1 MGATVPE
8 GLLRWTEADLAFDL
22 ALRLEGRLAAA
33 GMRVYLTRGPAP
45 EHEQTDRE
53 RTQLANDLSADLFI
67 SLHIDRH
74 PNPAAQGV
82 ATSTPSL
89 GPSV

>member
-1 MGATVPE
+1 
-8 GLLRWTEADLAFDL
+8 
-22 ALRLEGRLAAA
+22 
-33 GMRVYLTRGPAP
+33 MRVYLTRGPAP

-82 ATSTPSL
+82 PTCCPDCDLIYRAQHGIEIRIARSC
-89 GPSV
+89 